1 MFLNLK
7 DPRQFS
13 AVYPDSNI
21 LINQAQQDLAA
32 SVTDNRLLVALISD
46 LLKQSQDQILSVAYN
61 LAPSQAIA
69 DYIWHS
75 LQQALNEPEQNELT
89 KLFAFPVVLVVGS
102 TEQVTLANAINQVQL
117 EELLLRKQVLVNS
130 TPRFISGKLYDLEGI
145 ARLRPSNLFNL
156 ITDVTTV
163 DTWNEELIS
172 AKPIINLGEG
182 VHLRFLVGVS
192 RFEKGQTSGLIAA
205 NYSQLG
211 LELLQL
217 INTDLNQANATIF
230 PIPFPPCAL
239 SEAAVIGEYYRNEIS
254 ISLRLSNL
262 VKKLRL
268 DGKYPELKLSSQK
281 NNLQIEVW
289 LSNAEQP
296 EEILIWSLQRAD
308 NFVKISQTLAALFA
322 DMQLMVNY
330 YPEHDHDHQD

>member
-1 MFLNLK
+1 MSLNLK

-32 SVTDNRLLVALISD
+32 SVTDNRLMVALISD

-61 LAPSQAIA
+61 LAHSQAIA
-69 DYIWHS
+69 DYIWNS
-75 LQQALNEPEQNELT
+75 LQQALNEPEQNKWT
-89 KLFAFPVVLVVGS
+89 KLFAFPVVIVVGS
-102 TEQVTLANAINQVQL
+102 TEQVTLPNAINQVQL
-117 EELLLRKQVLVNS
+117 EELLLSKQVLVNATS
-130 TPRFISGKLYDLEGI
+130 SFISGKLYDLEGI
-145 ARLRPSNLFNL
+145 ARLRPSSLFSL
-156 ITDVTTV
+156 INNIETIDA
-163 DTWNEELIS
+163 WNEDLMS

-192 RFEKGQTSGLIAA
+192 RFEKGQAAGLIAA
-205 NYSQLG
+205 NYAQLG

-217 INTDLNQANATIF
+217 ISGDLSQANATIF

-254 ISLRLSNL
+254 VSLRLSNL

-268 DGKYPELKLSSQK
+268 DGKRPELKLSSQK

-289 LSNAEQP
+289 LPNAAQP
-296 EEILIWSLQRAD
+296 EEILIWALQRAD
-308 NFVKISQTLAALFA
+308 NFAKISQVLADLFA
-322 DMQLMVNY
+322 DMQLNVSY

>member
-1 MFLNLK
+1 MSLNLK

-32 SVTDNRLLVALISD
+32 SVTDNRLMVALISD

-102 TEQVTLANAINQVQL
+102 TEQVTLANAINQAQL

-192 RFEKGQTSGLIAA
+192 RFEKGQASGLIAA

-289 LSNAEQP
+289 LSNAGQP

-308 NFVKISQTLAALFA
+308 DFAKISQTLAALFA

-330 YPEHDHDHQD
+330 YPEHDHEH

>member
-1 MFLNLK
+1 MSLNLK

-21 LINQAQQDLAA
+21 LINQALQDLAVPA
-32 SVTDNRLLVALISD
+32 SDNRLMVALISD

-130 TPRFISGKLYDLEGI
+130 TPSFISGKLYDLEGI
-145 ARLRPSNLFNL
+145 ARLRPSNLFNF

-192 RFEKGQTSGLIAA
+192 RFEKGQAAGLIAA
-205 NYSQLG
+205 NYAQLG

-217 INTDLNQANATIF
+217 ISAYLSQANVTIF

-239 SEAAVIGEYYRNEIS
+239 SEAAVIGEYYRNEINV
-254 ISLRLSNL
+254 SLRLSNL

-308 NFVKISQTLAALFA
+308 DFAKISQTLAALFA

-330 YPEHDHDHQD
+330 YPEHNHDH

>member
-1 MFLNLK
+1 MSLNLK

-21 LINQAQQDLAA
+21 LINQALQDLAVPA
-32 SVTDNRLLVALISD
+32 ADNRLMVALISD

-75 LQQALNEPEQNELT
+75 LQQALNEPEQNQLT
-89 KLFAFPVVLVVGS
+89 KLFAFPIVLVVGS
-102 TEQVTLANAINQVQL
+102 TEQVTLANEINQVQL
-117 EELLLRKQVLVNS
+117 EELLCRKQVLIKS
-130 TPRFISGKLYDLEGI
+130 TPSFISGRLYDLEGV
-145 ARLRPSNLFNL
+145 ARLRPSSLFSL
-156 ITDVTTV
+156 ITNIETIE
-163 DTWNEELIS
+163 TWNEELMS

-182 VHLRFLVGVS
+182 VHLRFLVWVS

-308 NFVKISQTLAALFA
+308 DFVKISQTLADLFA

-330 YPEHDHDHQD
+330 YPEHDHEH